1 MTVRLGFIGVG
12 GMAQY
17 HITKLKL
24 VPQAQIV
31 SVFDANPETARKVG
45 EETGAQVMDH
55 ADQVLDP
62 ARIDAVFICTPQFAR
77 DQLEETAASRGI
89 HVFAEKPLG
98 LRMDVVRRKEQ
109 VIREA
114 GIINSAGYCLRYL
127 DTVMKAKLYL
137 QDKSILMVNGYRFGG
152 LHPSKWWRNLEMSGG
167 HFVDTATHQVDM
179 IRYLCGEF
187 TEIDAKFDQ
196 RLLQTVDPDATIY
209 DTGVAAFKL
218 ESGVT
223 GYVSDSCLARH
234 SGRAEVEV
242 YGSDFYLQLSKNGTV
257 LTLIDDKQNI
267 VETSKTDFYLEQN
280 RTFVEAIASGSM
292 DAIRSSYADA
302 MRTLEVTLAANEST
316 LVRRPL
322 PIGQPVNKLE
332 IVS

>member
-17 HITKLKL
+17 HINKLKL
-24 VPQAQIV
+24 VPQALIV
-31 SVFDANPETARKVG
+31 SVYDANPETARKVG
-45 EETGAQVMDH
+45 EETGAQVMEH
-55 ADQVLDP
+55 ADQVLDA

-77 DQLEETAASRGI
+77 DELEETAASRGI

-109 VIREA
+109 AIREA

-127 DTVMKAKLYL
+127 DTVTKAKLYL
-137 QDKSILMVNGYRFGG
+137 QDKSIHMINGYRFGG

-179 IRYLCGEF
+179 IRYLCGDF
-187 TEIDAKFDQ
+187 VEIDAKFEQ
-196 RLLQTVDPDATIY
+196 KSLRTVDPDATIY
-209 DTGVAAFKL
+209 DAGVAAFKL
-218 ESGVT
+218 ENGVT
-223 GYVSDSCLARH
+223 GYVSDSCLARY

-242 YGSDFYLQLSKNGTV
+242 YGTDFYLQLSKNGTV
-257 LTLIDDKQNI
+257 LTIIDEQQNV

-280 RTFVEAIASGSM
+280 RTFVEAVASGSM
-292 DAIRSSYADA
+292 SAIRSPYADA
-302 MRTLEVTLAANEST
+302 MKTLEVTLVANEST
-316 LVRRPL
+316 LIRKPL
-322 PIGQPVNKLE
+322 PVGEPYSKLE